1 MTCDKTYALGVNFV
15 TLNSYLCAEIN
26 AHALIN
32 LLVVL
37 HDKPHLFKPW
47 LFSSQPCECLF
58 RTLRSFSSMNS
69 TQVNFTLKDLFCRCK
84 RVDACIRLTAQGVE
98 DGIEYPREKRAFDSR
113 FVQDFEFTMPTLEQ
127 IEVTVLRA
135 QRDAEKELI
144 TLGRLSVI
152 FI

>member
-1 MTCDKTYALGVNFV
+1 MDFITSSYLEKTLDPLERVYRIWFSVFSLRLWRFWMSCDKTYALGVNFV

-32 LLVVL
+32 LLVLL

-84 RVDACIRLTAQGVE
+84 RVDACIRLTAQGIE
-98 DGIEYPREKRAFDSR
+98 DGIEYPR
-113 FVQDFEFTMPTLEQ
+113 
-127 IEVTVLRA
+127 
-135 QRDAEKELI
+135 
-144 TLGRLSVI
+144 
-152 FI
+152 